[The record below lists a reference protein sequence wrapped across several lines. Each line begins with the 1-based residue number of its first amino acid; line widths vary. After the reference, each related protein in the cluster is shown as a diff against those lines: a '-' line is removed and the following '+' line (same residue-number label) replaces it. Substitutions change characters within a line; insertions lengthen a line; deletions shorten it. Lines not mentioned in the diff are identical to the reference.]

1 MTKENDAI
9 GRAILE
15 FAELG
20 KAEDIIVES
29 DICDDDILPVD
40 CLFRDFEAMPELE
53 KMAID
58 LCQGS
63 ILDVGA
69 GAGAHAKVLMSKGF
83 KIKAI
88 DFSPGAVSYM
98 QSKGIDAHEIDF
110 MDLKNEKYDTVI
122 FLMNGIGIA
131 KRLNALE
138 NFLLHAKDCLTET
151 GKIICDSTDVSY
163 IYEDDE
169 GAVWLDLNSEY
180 QGDFKFRMG
189 FKDTKTEWFDWLY
202 VDFNTLRET
211 AEKVG
216 LSTQL
221 IFEEENQY
229 LVEMKRMQ

>member
-1 MTKENDAI
+1 MTLENDAI

-29 DICDDDILPVD
+29 DICDDDTIPVAY
-40 CLFRDFEAMPELE
+40 LFRDYESMPELE
-53 KMAID
+53 KIALN
-58 LCQGS
+58 LCEGKV
-63 ILDVGA
+63 LDVGA
-69 GAGAHAKVLMSKGF
+69 GAGSHAKALISIGF
-83 KIKAI
+83 DVKAI

-98 QSKGIDAHEIDF
+98 QSEKINAHEVDF
-110 MDLKNEKYDTVI
+110 LELKNEKYDTLLL
-122 FLMNGIGIA
+122 LMNGIGIA

-138 NFLLHAKDCLTET
+138 NFLIHAKACLTET

-163 IYEDDE
+163 LYQDDE

-180 QGDFKFRMG
+180 QGDFKFRMNY
-189 FKDTKTEWFDWLY
+189 KDTKTEWFEWLY
-202 VDFNTLRET
+202 VDFNTLLET

-216 LSTQL
+216 LSTKL

-229 LVEMKRMQ
+229 LVELKQMQ